1 MEAFGL
7 FNGHQRGAKQV
18 VIQPKRT
25 IMGSGAGGNMALSVI
40 GCAGARGAVGL
51 DTHGLAP
58 SGEVHWNL
66 EWEALYEA
74 ALRRGEA
81 TLTAH
86 GVLLAETGERTGRSP
101 NDKFVVKEGE
111 SAEDIWWGE
120 VNVPTTPEV
129 FSKLADKVRAYL
141 SEQPELFVQDLH
153 CGADAAERLPVR
165 VVSQNAW
172 HAAFARNMFLR
183 PDADSIESHEPAFTV
198 LHAPHFHADPAVD
211 GTNSHV
217 FVMIS
222 FEERTVIIGGTRY
235 AGEIKKSIFSIMN
248 YLLPKRGHLPMHCSS
263 NTTGENTAVFF
274 GLSGTGKTT
283 LSADPA
289 RALVGDD
296 EHGWSADGVF
306 NFEGGCYAKLIDLSE
321 EDEPAIFATTRMP
334 GSILENVVLD
344 GEGVPDF
351 SDDSLTANTRGSY
364 PIEFIE
370 NRVPESMA
378 GHPQNVVFLT
388 CDAFGVLPPISR
400 LTPEQAAY
408 HFISGYTAK
417 VAGTEVGV
425 KEPQATFSAC
435 FGAPFMPMHPSV
447 YADLLAGKMA
457 EHGAR
462 CWLLTTGWVSGGY
475 GKSKRIKIRWTRA
488 LLNAAL
494 DGSLNDVEFV
504 VDPRFG
510 FEIPQACEGVPEEIL
525 NPRDTWGD
533 GGEYDAVANKLASMF
548 NENFVQFAEGCSEA
562 VLSAAPQ
569 TLE

>member
-1 MEAFGL
+1 
-7 FNGHQRGAKQV
+7 
-18 VIQPKRT
+18 
-25 IMGSGAGGNMALSVI
+25 MALSVI
-40 GCAGARGAVGL
+40 GSAGTRGGHGL
-51 DTHGLAP
+51 DNHGLSP
-58 SGEVHWNL
+58 VGHVYWNL
-66 EWEALYEA
+66 EWQALYDA
-74 ALRRGEA
+74 ALRRGEGG
-81 TLTAH
+81 LTAH
-86 GVLLAETGERTGRSP
+86 GVLMAETGDRTGRSP
-101 NDKFVVKEGE
+101 NDKFVVRTGD
-111 SAEDIWWGE
+111 ANNPLTGDIWWGD

-129 FSKLADKVRAYL
+129 FQKLSAKVRDYL
-141 SEQPELFVQDLH
+141 SNREELFVQDLH
-153 CGADAAERLPVR
+153 CGADSDERLAIR
-165 VVSQNAW
+165 VVTENAW
-172 HAAFARNMFLR
+172 HSAFARNMFLR
-183 PDADSIESHEPAFTV
+183 PSTEEIESHIPEFTV
-198 LHAPHFHADPAVD
+198 LHAPHFHADPSVD

-248 YLLPKRGHLPMHCSS
+248 HLLPGRGHLPMHCSS
-263 NTTGENTAVFF
+263 NTTGDNTAVFF

-283 LSADPA
+283 LSADPN

-296 EHGWSADGVF
+296 EHGWSAKGVF

-334 GSILENVVLD
+334 GSILENIVID
-344 GEGVPDF
+344 KEGVPDF
-351 SDDSLTANTRGSY
+351 TDDSLTANTRGSY

-370 NRVPESMA
+370 NRTEDSMA

-400 LTPEQAAY
+400 LNPEQAAY

-417 VAGTEVGV
+417 VAGTEVGI

-435 FGAPFMPMHPSV
+435 FGAPFMPRHPSV
-447 YADLLAGKMA
+447 YADLLATKMA

-462 CWLLTTGWVSGGY
+462 CWLLNTGWVSGGY
-475 GKSKRIKIRWTRA
+475 GKSKRIRIKWTRA

-494 DGSLNDVEFV
+494 DGSLNNAEFV

-510 FEIPQACEGVPEEIL
+510 FEIPQFCEGVPEEIL

-533 GGEYDAVANKLASMF
+533 GGEYDETADHLANMF
-548 NENFVQFAEGCSEA
+548 GENFIQFEEGTSPDI
-562 VLSAAPQ
+562 LNAAPKP
-569 TLE
+569 LS